1 MIIPTAF
8 KALYTPSSRALAQ
21 LVLIVGCL
29 INASVQA
36 ADMATLNQVQLTR
49 SAQGAAKLILDF
61 DSPAIMA
68 DFRQPTSDQLRIRLP
83 KVKIKPS
90 LIKRTNMQ
98 DSHTPITAIDISQ
111 PSGQAQI
118 HLQAAQPIVF
128 DYHQQKQ
135 QLVVTIQASEQVAT
149 ASVSTD
155 PDAPISINFQDIPV
169 RAVLQLIAEQNQ
181 FNLVTSD
188 SVQGNITMR
197 IDGVPWQDVLEV
209 ILRVKG
215 LDKRQRGEVMLV
227 APRRELMAQEK
238 QDLEMAQQAETL
250 LPLSSEVI
258 TVNYAK
264 ASEVAALIR
273 GKAQGVSLL
282 SPRGAVS
289 LDERTNAIII
299 RDIDKNIDHIRTL
312 VQHLDVP
319 VKQVE
324 IEARIVTV
332 EQGSVDELGVRWG
345 ILNRNGST
353 TVGSSIEGNVM
364 WDSDLAQQG
373 PDSLNDAAGEGSTIG
388 DFLNVNLA
396 AVSPSASSMA
406 FQVAK
411 LGNDL
416 LLDLELSALESEQ
429 KAEIVSSPR
438 LITTNK
444 KAAYIEQGTEL
455 PYLEAS
461 SSGAVAVSFKKAV
474 LSLSVTPQIT
484 PDNTLVLDLKLT
496 QDMPEKSVVAGK
508 GEAMSIS
515 TKRINTQVLARNGE
529 TVVLG
534 GIFQHTMINKETKV
548 PLLGDIPLL
557 GGLFRHQLKDHAKRE
572 LLIFVTPKIVT
583 G

>member
-1 MIIPTAF
+1 MIRPY
-8 KALYTPSSRALAQ
+8 LSRTFSQ
-21 LVLIVGCL
+21 SVRPVWLILL
-29 INASVQA
+29 ILMFSLGSVQ
-36 ADMATLNQVQLTR
+36 V
-49 SAQGAAKLILDF
+49 AAKSMLTDIAVKRLDNGDAQVSLTF
-61 DSPAIMA
+61 SDAAVTA
-68 DFRQPTSDQLRIRLP
+68 DFRQPIPQQVTLRLP
-83 KVKIKPS
+83 NVQLKQALLAVLDTRS
-90 LIKRTNMQ
+90 RQ
-98 DSHTPITAIDISQ
+98 TPVTEIETF
-111 PSGQAQI
+111 QAPESARI
-118 HLQAAQPIVF
+118 VLRAEQAVDF
-128 DYHQQKQ
+128 DYQQQGKV
-135 QLVVTIQASEQVAT
+135 LTIRVSAAKKAPSAT
-149 ASVSTD
+149 AL
-155 PDAPISINFQDIPV
+155 AQKGAAISINFQDIPV
-169 RAVLQLIAEQNQ
+169 RTVLQLIAEQND

-197 IDGVPWQDVLEV
+197 IDGVPWQDVLDV

-215 LDKRQRGEVMLV
+215 LDKRQRGQVMLV
-227 APRRELMAQEK
+227 APSAELMAQEK
-238 QDLEMAQQAETL
+238 QALEMRQQADAL
-250 LPLSSEVI
+250 LPLTSEVL

-264 ASEVAALIR
+264 ASDIAALIK
-273 GKAQGVSLL
+273 GQGEGVSLL

-289 LDERTNAIII
+289 LDERTNALIIK
-299 RDIDKNIDHIRTL
+299 DNQKNLARIRTL
-312 VQHLDVP
+312 VRHLDVP

-332 EQGSVDELGVRWG
+332 EEGSVDELGVRWG

-353 TVGSSIEGNVM
+353 SIGSSIESNLM
-364 WDSDLAQQG
+364 WDRNMYNSDDEALTG
-373 PDSLNDAAGEGSTIG
+373 SGNDSLPVDN
-388 DFLNVNLA
+388 FLNVNLA
-396 AVSPSASSMA
+396 ASNPAASSLA
-406 FQVAK
+406 LQVAK
-411 LGNDL
+411 LGSDL
-416 LLDLELSALESEQ
+416 LLDLELSALESEN

-474 LSLSVTPQIT
+474 LSLTVTPQIT
-484 PDNTLVLDLKLT
+484 PENELVLDLKVT

-548 PLLGDIPLL
+548 PLLGDIPLF
-557 GGLFRHQLKDHAKRE
+557 GNLFKHRLKDHAKRE

>member
-1 MIIPTAF
+1 MMIHPYF
-8 KALYTPSSRALAQ
+8 SRTLAQ
-21 LVLIVGCL
+21 SVRPVWLTLLVLMFSLG
-29 INASVQA
+29 SVQ
-36 ADMATLNQVQLTR
+36 V
-49 SAQGAAKLILDF
+49 AAKSMLTDIAVKRLDNGDAQVSLTF
-61 DSPAIMA
+61 SDAAVTA
-68 DFRQPTSDQLRIRLP
+68 DFRQPIPQQVTLRLP
-83 KVKIKPS
+83 NVQLKQALLAVLDTRS
-90 LIKRTNMQ
+90 RQ
-98 DSHTPITAIDISQ
+98 TPVTEIETF
-111 PSGQAQI
+111 QAPESARI
-118 HLQAAQPIVF
+118 VLRAEQAVDF
-128 DYHQQKQ
+128 DYQQQGKV
-135 QLVVTIQASEQVAT
+135 LTIRVSTAKKAPSAT
-149 ASVSTD
+149 AL
-155 PDAPISINFQDIPV
+155 AQKGAAISINFQDIPV
-169 RAVLQLIAEQNQ
+169 RTVLQLIAEQND

-197 IDGVPWQDVLEV
+197 IDGVPWQDVLDV

-215 LDKRQRGEVMLV
+215 LDKRQRGQVMLV
-227 APRRELMAQEK
+227 APSAELMAQEK
-238 QDLEMAQQAETL
+238 QALEMRQQADAL
-250 LPLSSEVI
+250 LPLTSEVL

-264 ASEVAALIR
+264 ASDIAALIK
-273 GKAQGVSLL
+273 GQGEGVSLL

-289 LDERTNAIII
+289 LDERTNALIIK
-299 RDIDKNIDHIRTL
+299 DNQKNLARIRTL
-312 VQHLDVP
+312 VRHLDVP

-332 EQGSVDELGVRWG
+332 EEGSVDELGVRWG

-353 TVGSSIEGNVM
+353 SVGSSIESNLM
-364 WDSDLAQQG
+364 WDRNMYNSDDEALTG
-373 PDSLNDAAGEGSTIG
+373 SGNDSLPVDN
-388 DFLNVNLA
+388 FLNVNLA
-396 AVSPSASSMA
+396 ASNPAASSLA
-406 FQVAK
+406 LQVAK
-411 LGNDL
+411 LGSDL
-416 LLDLELSALESEQ
+416 LLDLELSALESEN

-474 LSLSVTPQIT
+474 LSLTVTPQIT
-484 PDNTLVLDLKLT
+484 PDNELVLDLKVT

-548 PLLGDIPLL
+548 PLLGDIPLF
-557 GGLFRHQLKDHAKRE
+557 GNLFKHRLKDHAKRE

>member
-1 MIIPTAF
+1 MMIHPY
-8 KALYTPSSRALAQ
+8 LSRTLAQ
-21 LVLIVGCL
+21 SVRPVWLTLLVLMFSLG
-29 INASVQA
+29 SVQ
-36 ADMATLNQVQLTR
+36 V
-49 SAQGAAKLILDF
+49 AAKSMLTDIAVKRLDNGDAQVSLTF
-61 DSPAIMA
+61 SDAAVTA
-68 DFRQPTSDQLRIRLP
+68 DFRQPIPQQVTLRLP
-83 KVKIKPS
+83 NVQVKQALLAVLDTRS
-90 LIKRTNMQ
+90 RQ
-98 DSHTPITAIDISQ
+98 TPVTEIETF
-111 PSGQAQI
+111 QAPESARI
-118 HLQAAQPIVF
+118 VLRAEQAVDF
-128 DYHQQKQ
+128 DYQQQGKV
-135 QLVVTIQASEQVAT
+135 LTIR
-149 ASVSTD
+149 VSAAKK
-155 PDAPISINFQDIPV
+155 APSAKALAPKGAAISINFQDIPV
-169 RAVLQLIAEQNQ
+169 RTVLQLIAEQND

-197 IDGVPWQDVLEV
+197 IDGVPWQDVLDV

-215 LDKRQRGEVMLV
+215 LDKRQRGQVMLV
-227 APRRELMAQEK
+227 APSAELMAQEK
-238 QDLEMAQQAETL
+238 QALEMRQQADAL
-250 LPLSSEVI
+250 LPLTSEVL

-264 ASEVAALIR
+264 ASDIAALIK
-273 GKAQGVSLL
+273 GQGEGVSLL

-289 LDERTNAIII
+289 LDERTNALIIK
-299 RDIDKNIDHIRTL
+299 DNQKNLARIRTL
-312 VQHLDVP
+312 VRHLDVP

-332 EQGSVDELGVRWG
+332 EEGSVDELGVRWG

-353 TVGSSIEGNVM
+353 SIGSSIESNLM
-364 WDSDLAQQG
+364 WDRNMYNSDDEALTG
-373 PDSLNDAAGEGSTIG
+373 SGNDSLPVDN
-388 DFLNVNLA
+388 FLNVNLA
-396 AVSPSASSMA
+396 ASNPAASSLA
-406 FQVAK
+406 LQVAK
-411 LGNDL
+411 LGSDL
-416 LLDLELSALESEQ
+416 LLDLELSALESEN

-474 LSLSVTPQIT
+474 LSLTVTPQIT
-484 PDNTLVLDLKLT
+484 PENELVLDLKVT

-548 PLLGDIPLL
+548 PLLGDIPLF
-557 GGLFRHQLKDHAKRE
+557 GNLFKHRLKDHAKRE

>member
-1 MIIPTAF
+1 MMIRPY
-8 KALYTPSSRALAQ
+8 LSRTFSQSVRPVWLIL
-21 LVLIVGCL
+21 LVLMFSLG
-29 INASVQA
+29 SVQ
-36 ADMATLNQVQLTR
+36 V
-49 SAQGAAKLILDF
+49 AAKSMLTDIAVKRLDNGDAQVSLTF
-61 DSPAIMA
+61 SDAAVTA
-68 DFRQPTSDQLRIRLP
+68 DFRQPIPQQVTLRLP
-83 KVKIKPS
+83 NVQLKQALLAVLDTRS
-90 LIKRTNMQ
+90 RQ
-98 DSHTPITAIDISQ
+98 TPVTEIETF
-111 PSGQAQI
+111 QAPESARI
-118 HLQAAQPIVF
+118 VLRAEQAVEF
-128 DYHQQKQ
+128 DYQQQGKV
-135 QLVVTIQASEQVAT
+135 LTIRVSAAKKAPSAT
-149 ASVSTD
+149 AL
-155 PDAPISINFQDIPV
+155 AQKGAAISINFQDIPV
-169 RAVLQLIAEQNQ
+169 RTVLQLIAEQND

-197 IDGVPWQDVLEV
+197 IDGVPWQDVLDV

-215 LDKRQRGEVMLV
+215 LDKRQRGQVMLV
-227 APRRELMAQEK
+227 APSAELMAQEK
-238 QDLEMAQQAETL
+238 QALEMRQQADAL
-250 LPLSSEVI
+250 LPLTSEVL

-264 ASEVAALIR
+264 ASDIAALLK
-273 GKAQGVSLL
+273 GQGEGVSLL

-289 LDERTNAIII
+289 LDERTNALIIK
-299 RDIDKNIDHIRTL
+299 DNQKNLARIRTL
-312 VQHLDVP
+312 VRHLDVP

-332 EQGSVDELGVRWG
+332 EEGSVDELGVRWG

-353 TVGSSIEGNVM
+353 SIGSSIESNLM
-364 WDSDLAQQG
+364 WDRNMYNSDDEALTG
-373 PDSLNDAAGEGSTIG
+373 SGNDSLPVDN
-388 DFLNVNLA
+388 FLNVNLA
-396 AVSPSASSMA
+396 ASNPAASSLA
-406 FQVAK
+406 LQVAK
-411 LGNDL
+411 LGSDL
-416 LLDLELSALESEQ
+416 LLDLELSALESEN

-474 LSLSVTPQIT
+474 LSLTVTPQIT
-484 PDNTLVLDLKLT
+484 PENELVLDLKVT

-548 PLLGDIPLL
+548 PLLGDIPLF
-557 GGLFRHQLKDHAKRE
+557 GNLFKHRLKDHAKRE

>member
-1 MIIPTAF
+1 MIRPY
-8 KALYTPSSRALAQ
+8 LSRTFSQSVRPVWLIL
-21 LVLIVGCL
+21 LVLMFSLG
-29 INASVQA
+29 SVQ
-36 ADMATLNQVQLTR
+36 V
-49 SAQGAAKLILDF
+49 AAKSMLTDIAVKRLDNGDAQVSLTF
-61 DSPAIMA
+61 SDAAVTA
-68 DFRQPTSDQLRIRLP
+68 DFRQPIPQQVTLRLP
-83 KVKIKPS
+83 NVQLKQALLAVLDTRS
-90 LIKRTNMQ
+90 RQ
-98 DSHTPITAIDISQ
+98 TPVTEIETF
-111 PSGQAQI
+111 QAPESARI
-118 HLQAAQPIVF
+118 VLRAEQAVEF
-128 DYHQQKQ
+128 DYQQQGKV
-135 QLVVTIQASEQVAT
+135 LTIRVSAAKKAPSAT
-149 ASVSTD
+149 AL
-155 PDAPISINFQDIPV
+155 AQKGAAISINFQDIPV
-169 RAVLQLIAEQNQ
+169 RTVLQLIAEQND

-197 IDGVPWQDVLEV
+197 IDGVPWQDVLDV

-215 LDKRQRGEVMLV
+215 LDKRQRGQVMLV
-227 APRRELMAQEK
+227 APSAELMAQEK
-238 QDLEMAQQAETL
+238 QALEMRQQADAL
-250 LPLSSEVI
+250 LPLTSEVL

-264 ASEVAALIR
+264 ASDIAALLK
-273 GKAQGVSLL
+273 GQGEGVSLL

-289 LDERTNAIII
+289 LDERTNALIIK
-299 RDIDKNIDHIRTL
+299 DNQKNLARIRTL
-312 VQHLDVP
+312 VRHLDVP

-332 EQGSVDELGVRWG
+332 EEGSVDELGVRWG

-353 TVGSSIEGNVM
+353 SIGSSIESNLM
-364 WDSDLAQQG
+364 WDRNMYNSDDEALTG
-373 PDSLNDAAGEGSTIG
+373 SGNDSLPVDN
-388 DFLNVNLA
+388 FLNVNLA
-396 AVSPSASSMA
+396 ASNPAASSLA
-406 FQVAK
+406 LQVAK
-411 LGNDL
+411 LGSDL
-416 LLDLELSALESEQ
+416 LLDLELSALESEN

-474 LSLSVTPQIT
+474 LSLTVTPQIT
-484 PDNTLVLDLKLT
+484 PENELVLDLKVT

-548 PLLGDIPLL
+548 PLLGDIPLF
-557 GGLFRHQLKDHAKRE
+557 GNLFKHRLKDHAKRE

>member
-1 MIIPTAF
+1 M
-8 KALYTPSSRALAQ
+8 KASRVKRTLGSGLAQ
-21 LVLIVGCL
+21 AVIVTIFVCGMVWSTVVGAGEAVTLVQAQLTSPTPKETQISL
-29 INASVQA
+29 RFDSASV
-36 ADMATLNQVQLTR
+36 
-49 SAQGAAKLILDF
+49 
-61 DSPAIMA
+61 MA
-68 DFRQPTSDQLRIRLP
+68 DFRQLSPKQLMIRLP
-83 KVKIKPS
+83 QVVVKPDLLGRMKGQETGLPV
-90 LIKRTNMQ
+90 NAV
-98 DSHTPITAIDISQ
+98 HITQVAGYTKIEIDAQ
-111 PSGQAQI
+111 QAMT
-118 HLQAAQPIVF
+118 F
-128 DYHQQKQ
+128 DYQQQHQQ
-135 QLVVTIQASEQVAT
+135 LIITLRDADPAT
-149 ASVSTD
+149 AQAPD

-181 FNLVTSD
+181 FNLVTTD

-197 IDGVPWQDVLEV
+197 IDGVPWQDVLDV

-215 LDKRQRGEVMLV
+215 LDKRQRGDVMLV
-227 APRRELMAQEK
+227 APRKELMAQEK
-238 QDLEMAQQAETL
+238 QDLEMAQQADAL
-250 LPLSSEVI
+250 LPLSSAVI

-264 ASEVAALIR
+264 AADVAALIR
-273 GKAQGVSLL
+273 GQGQGVSLL

-289 LDERTNAIII
+289 LDSRTNAIII
-299 RDIDKNIDHIRTL
+299 RDIEKNIDRIRTL
-312 VQHLDVP
+312 VSHLDVP

-345 ILNRNGST
+345 LLNRNGST
-353 TVGSSIEGNVM
+353 TVGPSVEGNLM
-364 WDSDLAQQG
+364 WDSNVTGQG
-373 PDSLNDAAGEGSTIG
+373 PESLNEAAIDGVNMG

-396 AVSPSASSMA
+396 AASPSASSMA
-406 FQVAK
+406 MQVAK

-416 LLDLELSALESEQ
+416 LLDLELSALESER
-429 KAEIVSSPR
+429 KAEVVSSPR

-484 PDNTLVLDLKLT
+484 PNNTLVLDLKLT
-496 QDMPEKSVVAGK
+496 QDMPEKAVVAGK

-515 TKRINTQVLARNGE
+515 TKRINTQVLAENGE

-534 GIFQHTMINKETKV
+534 GIFQQTMINKETQV
-548 PLLGDIPLL
+548 PLLGDIPLV
-557 GGLFRHQLKDHAKRE
+557 GNLFKHQLKDHAKRE

-583 G
+583 D

>member
-1 MIIPTAF
+1 MIRPY
-8 KALYTPSSRALAQ
+8 LSRTFSQSVRPVWLIL
-21 LVLIVGCL
+21 LVLMFSLG
-29 INASVQA
+29 SVQ
-36 ADMATLNQVQLTR
+36 V
-49 SAQGAAKLILDF
+49 AAKSMLTDIAVKRLDNGDAQVSLTF
-61 DSPAIMA
+61 SDAAVTA
-68 DFRQPTSDQLRIRLP
+68 DFRQPIPQQVTLRLP
-83 KVKIKPS
+83 NVQLKQALLAVLDTRS
-90 LIKRTNMQ
+90 RQ
-98 DSHTPITAIDISQ
+98 TPVTEIETF
-111 PSGQAQI
+111 QAPESARI
-118 HLQAAQPIVF
+118 VLRAEQAVDF
-128 DYHQQKQ
+128 DYQQQGKV
-135 QLVVTIQASEQVAT
+135 LTIRVSAAKKAPSAT
-149 ASVSTD
+149 AL
-155 PDAPISINFQDIPV
+155 AQKGAAISINFQDIPV
-169 RAVLQLIAEQNQ
+169 RTVLQLIAEQND

-197 IDGVPWQDVLEV
+197 IDGVPWQDVLDV

-215 LDKRQRGEVMLV
+215 LDKRQRGQVMLV
-227 APRRELMAQEK
+227 APSAELMAQEK
-238 QDLEMAQQAETL
+238 QALEMRQQADAL
-250 LPLSSEVI
+250 LPLTSEVL

-264 ASEVAALIR
+264 ASDIAALIK
-273 GKAQGVSLL
+273 GQGEGVSLL

-289 LDERTNAIII
+289 LDERTNALIIK
-299 RDIDKNIDHIRTL
+299 DNQKNLARIRTL
-312 VQHLDVP
+312 VRHLDVP

-332 EQGSVDELGVRWG
+332 EEGSVDELGVRWG

-353 TVGSSIEGNVM
+353 SIGSSIESNLM
-364 WDSDLAQQG
+364 WDRNMYNSDDEALTG
-373 PDSLNDAAGEGSTIG
+373 SGNDSLPVDN
-388 DFLNVNLA
+388 FLNVNLA
-396 AVSPSASSMA
+396 ASNPAASSLA
-406 FQVAK
+406 LQVAK
-411 LGNDL
+411 LGSDL
-416 LLDLELSALESEQ
+416 LLDLELSALESEN

-474 LSLSVTPQIT
+474 LSLTVTPQIT
-484 PDNTLVLDLKLT
+484 PENELVLDLKVT

-548 PLLGDIPLL
+548 PLLGDIPLF
-557 GGLFRHQLKDHAKRE
+557 GNLFKHRLKDHAKRE

>member
-1 MIIPTAF
+1 MF
-8 KALYTPSSRALAQ
+8 SL
-21 LVLIVGCL
+21 G
-29 INASVQA
+29 SVQ
-36 ADMATLNQVQLTR
+36 V
-49 SAQGAAKLILDF
+49 AAKSMLTDIAVKRLDNGDAQVSLTF
-61 DSPAIMA
+61 SDAAVTA
-68 DFRQPTSDQLRIRLP
+68 DFRQPIPQQVTLRLP
-83 KVKIKPS
+83 NVQLKQALLAVLDTRS
-90 LIKRTNMQ
+90 RQ
-98 DSHTPITAIDISQ
+98 TPVTEIESF
-111 PSGQAQI
+111 QAPESARI
-118 HLQAAQPIVF
+118 VLRAEQAVDF
-128 DYHQQKQ
+128 DYQQQGKV
-135 QLVVTIQASEQVAT
+135 LTIR
-149 ASVSTD
+149 VSAAKK
-155 PDAPISINFQDIPV
+155 APSAKALAQKGAAISINFQDIPV
-169 RAVLQLIAEQNQ
+169 RTVLQLIAEQND

-197 IDGVPWQDVLEV
+197 IDGVPWQDVLDV

-215 LDKRQRGEVMLV
+215 LDKRQRGQVMLV
-227 APRRELMAQEK
+227 APSAELMAQEK
-238 QDLEMAQQAETL
+238 QALEMRQQADAL
-250 LPLSSEVI
+250 LPLTSEVL

-264 ASEVAALIR
+264 ASDIAALIK
-273 GKAQGVSLL
+273 GQGEGVSLL

-289 LDERTNAIII
+289 LDERTNALIIK
-299 RDIDKNIDHIRTL
+299 DNQKNLARIRTL
-312 VQHLDVP
+312 VRHLDVP

-332 EQGSVDELGVRWG
+332 EEGSVDELGVRWG

-353 TVGSSIEGNVM
+353 SIGSSIESNLM
-364 WDSDLAQQG
+364 WDRNMYNSDDEALTG
-373 PDSLNDAAGEGSTIG
+373 SGDDSLPVDN
-388 DFLNVNLA
+388 FLNVNLA
-396 AVSPSASSMA
+396 ASNPAASSLA
-406 FQVAK
+406 LQVAK
-411 LGNDL
+411 LGSDL
-416 LLDLELSALESEQ
+416 LLDLELSALESEN

-474 LSLSVTPQIT
+474 LSLTVTPQIT
-484 PDNTLVLDLKLT
+484 PENELVLDLKVT

-548 PLLGDIPLL
+548 PLLGDIPLF
-557 GGLFRHQLKDHAKRE
+557 GNLFKHRLKDHAKRE

>member
-1 MIIPTAF
+1 MMIRPY
-8 KALYTPSSRALAQ
+8 LSRTFSQ
-21 LVLIVGCL
+21 SVRPVWLILL
-29 INASVQA
+29 ILMFSLGSVQ
-36 ADMATLNQVQLTR
+36 V
-49 SAQGAAKLILDF
+49 AAKSMLTDIAVKRLDNGDAQVSLTF
-61 DSPAIMA
+61 SDAAVTA
-68 DFRQPTSDQLRIRLP
+68 DFRQPIPQQVTLRLP
-83 KVKIKPS
+83 NVQLKQALLAVLDTRS
-90 LIKRTNMQ
+90 RQ
-98 DSHTPITAIDISQ
+98 TPVTEIETF
-111 PSGQAQI
+111 QAPESARI
-118 HLQAAQPIVF
+118 VLRAEQAVDF
-128 DYHQQKQ
+128 DYQQQGKV
-135 QLVVTIQASEQVAT
+135 LTIRVSAAKKAPSAT
-149 ASVSTD
+149 AL
-155 PDAPISINFQDIPV
+155 AQKGAAISINFQDIPV
-169 RAVLQLIAEQNQ
+169 RTVLQLIAEQND

-197 IDGVPWQDVLEV
+197 IDGVPWQDVLDV

-215 LDKRQRGEVMLV
+215 LDKRQRGQVMLV
-227 APRRELMAQEK
+227 APSAELMAQEK
-238 QDLEMAQQAETL
+238 QALEMRQQADAL
-250 LPLSSEVI
+250 LPLTSEVL

-264 ASEVAALIR
+264 ASDIAALIK
-273 GKAQGVSLL
+273 GQGEGVSLL

-289 LDERTNAIII
+289 LDERTNALIIK
-299 RDIDKNIDHIRTL
+299 DNQKNLARIRTL
-312 VQHLDVP
+312 VRHLDVP

-332 EQGSVDELGVRWG
+332 EEGSVDELGVRWG

-353 TVGSSIEGNVM
+353 SIGSSIESNLM
-364 WDSDLAQQG
+364 WDRNMYNSDDEALTG
-373 PDSLNDAAGEGSTIG
+373 SGNDSLPVDN
-388 DFLNVNLA
+388 FLNVNLA
-396 AVSPSASSMA
+396 ASNPAASSLA
-406 FQVAK
+406 LQVAK
-411 LGNDL
+411 LGSDL
-416 LLDLELSALESEQ
+416 LLDLELSALESEN

-474 LSLSVTPQIT
+474 LSLTVTPQIT
-484 PDNTLVLDLKLT
+484 PENELVLDLKVT

-548 PLLGDIPLL
+548 PLLGDIPLF
-557 GGLFRHQLKDHAKRE
+557 GNLFKHRLKDHAKRE

>member
-1 MIIPTAF
+1 MMIRPY
-8 KALYTPSSRALAQ
+8 LSRTFSQSVRPVWLIL
-21 LVLIVGCL
+21 LVLMFSLG
-29 INASVQA
+29 SVQ
-36 ADMATLNQVQLTR
+36 V
-49 SAQGAAKLILDF
+49 AAKSMLTDIAVKRLDNGDAQVSLTF
-61 DSPAIMA
+61 SDAAVTA
-68 DFRQPTSDQLRIRLP
+68 DFRQPIPQQVTLRLP
-83 KVKIKPS
+83 NVQLKQALLAVLDTRS
-90 LIKRTNMQ
+90 RQ
-98 DSHTPITAIDISQ
+98 TPVTEIETF
-111 PSGQAQI
+111 QAPESARI
-118 HLQAAQPIVF
+118 VLRAEQAVDF
-128 DYHQQKQ
+128 DYQQQGKV
-135 QLVVTIQASEQVAT
+135 LTIRVSAAKKAPSAT
-149 ASVSTD
+149 AL
-155 PDAPISINFQDIPV
+155 AQKGAAISINFQDIPV
-169 RAVLQLIAEQNQ
+169 RTVLQLIAAQND

-197 IDGVPWQDVLEV
+197 IDGVPWQDVLDV

-215 LDKRQRGEVMLV
+215 LDKRQRGQVMLV
-227 APRRELMAQEK
+227 APSAELMAQEK
-238 QDLEMAQQAETL
+238 QALEMRQQADAL
-250 LPLSSEVI
+250 LPLTSEVL

-264 ASEVAALIR
+264 ASDIAALIK
-273 GKAQGVSLL
+273 GQGEGVSLL

-289 LDERTNAIII
+289 LDERTNALIIK
-299 RDIDKNIDHIRTL
+299 DNQKNLARIRTL
-312 VQHLDVP
+312 VRHLDVP

-332 EQGSVDELGVRWG
+332 EEGSVDELGVRWG

-353 TVGSSIEGNVM
+353 SIGSSIESNLM
-364 WDSDLAQQG
+364 WDRNMYNSDDEALTG
-373 PDSLNDAAGEGSTIG
+373 SGNDSLPVDN
-388 DFLNVNLA
+388 FLNVNLA
-396 AVSPSASSMA
+396 ASNPAASSLA
-406 FQVAK
+406 LQVAK
-411 LGNDL
+411 LGSDL
-416 LLDLELSALESEQ
+416 LLDLELSALESEN

-474 LSLSVTPQIT
+474 LSLTVTPQIT
-484 PDNTLVLDLKLT
+484 PENELVLDLKVT

-548 PLLGDIPLL
+548 PLLGDIPLF
-557 GGLFRHQLKDHAKRE
+557 GNLFKHRLKDHAKRE